1 MGGTTQRAGDCML
14 GASLT
19 FSPTI
24 APKTT
29 TPTYTLELCRRRRQR
44 RRRGRGRT
52 EGLVETKEFAFG
64 KCCWGGSALGQH
76 RPALY
81 ARSNTPLALLT
92 HRHAQL
98 VECVKH
104 VSNSDG
110 LCSHPALGPHA
121 PGNGDG
127 DIVGEVRTKKYK
139 ISASPF
145 LASLSS
151 SPPEK
156 LFDKTG
162 CAAPRALTK
171 GSVRHCG
178 KRQLT
183 GSGGLRHVRGSVRFR
198 LASRHSAT
206 APVCSWKDRSSPCH
220 ARGPSHSRELTR

>member
-1 MGGTTQRAGDCML
+1 MSAGKEEEWIPSPPPPISRISIQVVLAGTLLGGTTQRAGDCML

-29 TPTYTLELCRRRRQR
+29 TPTYTLELCTRRRQR

-64 KCCWGGSALGQH
+64 KCCWGGSALGQQ

-139 ISASPF
+139 ISASRRGGR
-145 LASLSS
+145 LSS
-151 SPPEK
+151 
-156 LFDKTG
+156 
-162 CAAPRALTK
+162 PRSLLLLQNRMRHAL
-171 GSVRHCG
+171 
-178 KRQLT
+178 
-183 GSGGLRHVRGSVRFR
+183 
-198 LASRHSAT
+198 
-206 APVCSWKDRSSPCH
+206 
-220 ARGPSHSRELTR
+220 